1 MKINITPE
9 QFASIIIIYLL
20 DKINNRED
28 IIPDNESFED
38 LIDNIKKMKSHLTRF
53 YLNSDINNRI
63 YYKRL
68 RRMMDKEGSM
78 DNFTI
83 SIKKPNKTNES
94 LDENSL
100 ELNENEINKHEL
112 KDLVKKVIKAV
123 KKRKFYKAT
132 YLSDEDLDKIIM
144 KIIEKGEY

>member
-9 QFASIIIIYLL
+9 EFTSIIMIYLL
-20 DKINNRED
+20 DKINNYDE
-28 IIPDNESFED
+28 IIPNNDEF
-38 LIDNIKKMKSHLTRF
+38 DNIFKSLEKIKSHLTRF
-53 YLNSDINNRI
+53 YLNSDINSRI

-68 RRMMDKEGSM
+68 RGITYKEGM
-78 DNFTI
+78 LDNFTI
-83 SIKKPNKTNES
+83 NIKKPNGVS
-94 LDENSL
+94 ENNL
-100 ELNENEINKHEL
+100 ELNENEINKYEL
-112 KDLVKKVIKAV
+112 KDIVKQVIKTV